1 MKRVLREATGQN
13 TNTVSLR
20 TSLRMRE
27 TRLQED
33 VNKLQAEISNI
44 IDRAMQTKIII
55 ERLAQGDEH
64 FDVNFYEGMA
74 NDYVEYQTPE
84 QSTTYQE
91 SRKYH
96 RFKRF

>member
-13 TNTVSLR
+13 TNTVTLR

-27 TRLQED
+27 LAVSRIRENVD
-33 VNKLQAEISNI
+33 KLQDEISEI
-44 IDRAMQTKIII
+44 ITQALQTKLII

-64 FDVNFYEGMA
+64 FDVNFNTNYT

-84 QSTTYQE
+84 Q
-91 SRKYH
+91 
-96 RFKRF
+96 